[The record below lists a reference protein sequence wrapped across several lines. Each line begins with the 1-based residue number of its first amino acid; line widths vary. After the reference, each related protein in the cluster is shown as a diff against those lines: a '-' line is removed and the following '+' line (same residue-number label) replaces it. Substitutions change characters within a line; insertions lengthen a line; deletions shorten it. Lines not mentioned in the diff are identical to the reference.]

1 MTALE
6 RRCRWLLHAY
16 PAWYRRQRGE
26 EILATLLEASP
37 PGRSWPSPR
46 DARALL
52 MGGLQI
58 RAWRN
63 HRLTTAASVR
73 QAVMLGAALALL
85 WTISD
90 DLAGESTNFILT
102 WTHITA
108 PHLHIGY
115 WIAVDILALAA
126 VAATW
131 FAPRPAAAALALAA
145 AAAVWQYWGDPIMAI
160 QPGGLL
166 ILLAIL
172 APGRNRLPRYWL
184 WLASALSAA
193 NLLDQATSISPLL
206 PVYNSINPPLAA
218 VPWIILGAVVLWAAV
233 DARPAVA
240 MAIWIASTWLVFNLL
255 NSLDILLSSSGGTQ
269 GLVLSQPSYLS
280 AGGSAVL
287 AAAATWRLRHQA
299 AL

>member
-6 RRCRWLLHAY
+6 RHCRWLLAAY
-16 PAWYRRQRGE
+16 PAWYRRQRGG

-52 MGGLQI
+52 MAGLQV

-63 HRLTTAASVR
+63 QRLTTAASVR
-73 QAVMLGAALALL
+73 QAVLLGAALALL
-85 WTISD
+85 WTISE
-90 DLAGESTNFILT
+90 DLADQGASVILA
-102 WTHITA
+102 WTHTTA
-108 PHLHIGY
+108 LHLDPGY
-115 WIAVDILALAA
+115 WIAADALVLAA
-126 VAATW
+126 VAAAW

-145 AAAVWQYWGDPIMAI
+145 AAAMWQYWGDRITVI
-160 QPGGLL
+160 QPAGLL

-172 APGRNRLPRYWL
+172 APGRNRLPRSWL
-184 WLASALSAA
+184 WLAGVLSAA
-193 NLLDQATSISPLL
+193 NLLDQASGVLL
-206 PVYNSINPPLAA
+206 RIYHVINPPLSA

-240 MAIWIASTWLVFNLL
+240 MAIWLTSTWLVFNLL
-255 NSLDILLSSSGGTQ
+255 SSIDDLLSSTGGGSQ

-280 AGGSAVL
+280 AAGSAVL
-287 AAAATWRLRHQA
+287 AATAIWRLRHQA

>member
-6 RRCRWLLHAY
+6 RHCRWLLHAY

-52 MGGLQI
+52 MAGLQV

-63 HRLTTAASVR
+63 QPRTTAASVR
-73 QAVMLGAALALL
+73 QAVLLGAALALL
-85 WTISD
+85 WTISE
-90 DLAGESTNFILT
+90 DLADQGASLILA
-102 WTHITA
+102 WTHTTA
-108 PHLHIGY
+108 LHLNLGY
-115 WIAVDILALAA
+115 WIAADALVLAS
-126 VAATW
+126 VAAAW
-131 FAPRPAAAALALAA
+131 FAPRPAAAALALTAA
-145 AAAVWQYWGDPIMAI
+145 AAMWEYWGDRITVI
-160 QPGGLL
+160 QPAGLL

-172 APGRNRLPRYWL
+172 APGRNRLPRSWL
-184 WLASALSAA
+184 WLAGVLSAA
-193 NLLDQATSISPLL
+193 HLLDQASGVLL
-206 PVYNSINPPLAA
+206 RVYHVINPPLTA

-240 MAIWIASTWLVFNLL
+240 MAIWLTSTWLVFNLL
-255 NSLDILLSSSGGTQ
+255 SSTDDLLSSTGGEPQ

-280 AGGSAVL
+280 AAGSAVL
-287 AAAATWRLRHQA
+287 AAAAIWRLRHQA
-299 AL
+299 TL

>member
-6 RRCRWLLHAY
+6 RHGRWLLHAY

-37 PGRSWPSPR
+37 PGRNWPSPR

-52 MGGLQI
+52 MAGLQV

-63 HRLTTAASVR
+63 QRLTTAASVR
-73 QAVMLGAALALL
+73 QAVLLGAVLALL
-85 WTISD
+85 WTISG
-90 DLAGESTNFILT
+90 DLADQGASLILA
-102 WTHITA
+102 WTHTTA
-108 PHLHIGY
+108 LHLDPGY
-115 WIAVDILALAA
+115 WIAADALVLAS
-126 VAATW
+126 VAAAW

-145 AAAVWQYWGDPIMAI
+145 AAAMWQYWGDRITVI
-160 QPGGLL
+160 QPAGLL

-172 APGRNRLPRYWL
+172 APGRGRLPRSWL
-184 WLASALSAA
+184 WLAGVLSAA
-193 NLLDQATSISPLL
+193 NLLDQASGVLL
-206 PVYNSINPPLAA
+206 RVYHVINPPLTA

-240 MAIWIASTWLVFNLL
+240 MAIWLTSTWLVFNLL
-255 NSLDILLSSSGGTQ
+255 SSIDDLLSSSGGQPQ
-269 GLVLSQPSYLS
+269 GLVLSAHSYQS
-280 AGGSAVL
+280 AAGSAVL
-287 AAAATWRLRHQA
+287 AAAAIWRLRHQA

>member
-6 RRCRWLLHAY
+6 RHCRWLLHAY

-52 MGGLQI
+52 MAGLQV

-63 HRLTTAASVR
+63 QRLTTAASVR
-73 QAVMLGAALALL
+73 QAVLLGAALALL
-85 WTISD
+85 WTISG
-90 DLAGESTNFILT
+90 DLADQGASLILA
-102 WTHITA
+102 WTHTTA
-108 PHLHIGY
+108 LHLDFGY
-115 WIAVDILALAA
+115 WIAADALVLAS
-126 VAATW
+126 VAAAW

-145 AAAVWQYWGDPIMAI
+145 AAAMWQYWGDRITVI
-160 QPGGLL
+160 QPAGLL

-172 APGRNRLPRYWL
+172 APGRNRLPRSWL
-184 WLASALSAA
+184 WLAGVLSAA
-193 NLLDQATSISPLL
+193 NLLDQTSGALL
-206 PVYNSINPPLAA
+206 RVYHVINPPLTA

-240 MAIWIASTWLVFNLL
+240 MAIWLTSTWLVFNLL
-255 NSLDILLSSSGGTQ
+255 SSIDDLLSSIGGEPQ

-280 AGGSAVL
+280 AAGSAVL
-287 AAAATWRLRHQA
+287 AAAAIWRLRHQA
-299 AL
+299 TL

>member
-6 RRCRWLLHAY
+6 RHGRWLLHAY

-52 MGGLQI
+52 MAGLQV

-63 HRLTTAASVR
+63 QRLTTAASVR
-73 QAVMLGAALALL
+73 QAVLLGAALALL
-85 WTISD
+85 WTISG
-90 DLAGESTNFILT
+90 DLADQGASLILA
-102 WTHITA
+102 WTHTTA
-108 PHLHIGY
+108 LHLDPGY
-115 WIAVDILALAA
+115 WIAADALVLAA
-126 VAATW
+126 VAAAW

-145 AAAVWQYWGDPIMAI
+145 AAAMWQYWGDRITVI
-160 QPGGLL
+160 QPAGLL

-172 APGRNRLPRYWL
+172 APGRNRLPRSWL
-184 WLASALSAA
+184 WLAGVLSAA
-193 NLLDQATSISPLL
+193 NLLDQASGALL
-206 PVYNSINPPLAA
+206 RIYHVVSPPLTA

-240 MAIWIASTWLVFNLL
+240 MAIWLTSTWLIFNLL
-255 NSLDILLSSSGGTQ
+255 SSIDDLLSSIGGEPQ

-280 AGGSAVL
+280 AAGSAVL
-287 AAAATWRLRHQA
+287 AAAAIWRLRHQA
-299 AL
+299 TL